1 MVKTDSNSILKIVV
15 ILLVVGIAYLIY
27 FLYNKS
33 SSSTSE
39 QSNVAPLQN
48 SEPPSEIYYSSSR
61 NELPPQSSSRNTQSQ
76 NISIKTGIKGS
87 PSGLEN
93 PVLNKMNTLSGNN
106 INGDNTIEHFS
117 QNPEFQEERN
127 ESSFPKD
134 QLTAQELLPQD
145 NHSLW
150 AQVNPEGAGSL
161 KDKSFIQSGYHIG
174 INTVGQTLRN
184 ANLQLRSEPPCP
196 QVVVSPF
203 LQSTITPDTSRRVFE
218 VGNCN

>member
-33 SSSTSE
+33 FSSSNNVSYPESE
-39 QSNVAPLQN
+39 SSNEMPMAM
-48 SEPPSEIYYSSSR
+48 PSSRPVSPHSSSR
-61 NELPPQSSSRNTQSQ
+61 NVNSQ
-76 NISIKTGIKGS
+76 NISVKTGMQGQ
-87 PSGLEN
+87 PSGLAN
-93 PVLNKMNTLSGNN
+93 PILNK
-106 INGDNTIEHFS
+106 INYSNQNEGDNVMEHFS
-117 QNPEFQEERN
+117 QSSQFEQERN
-127 ESSFPKD
+127 ESDFPKD
-134 QLTAQELLPQD
+134 QLTAQELLPSD
-145 NHSLW
+145 NNSLW

-161 KDKSFIQSGYHIG
+161 KDKNFIQSGYHIG

>member
-33 SSSTSE
+33 FSSSNNASYPESE
-39 QSNVAPLQN
+39 SSNEMPMAM
-48 SEPPSEIYYSSSR
+48 PPSRPVSQSSSSR
-61 NELPPQSSSRNTQSQ
+61 NVNSQ
-76 NISIKTGIKGS
+76 NISVKTGIEGQ
-87 PSGLEN
+87 PSGLAN
-93 PVLNKMNTLSGNN
+93 PILNK
-106 INGDNTIEHFS
+106 INYSNQNEGENVMEHFS
-117 QNPEFQEERN
+117 QNTQFEEQRN
-127 ESSFPKD
+127 DSAFPKD
-134 QLTAQELLPQD
+134 QLTAQELLPSD
-145 NHSLW
+145 NNSLW
-150 AQVNPEGAGSL
+150 AQVNPVGEGSL
-161 KDKSFIQSGYHIG
+161 KDKNFIQSGYHIG

>member
-33 SSSTSE
+33 FSSSNNVSYPESE
-39 QSNVAPLQN
+39 SSNEMPMAI
-48 SEPPSEIYYSSSR
+48 PPSRPVSPPSSSR
-61 NELPPQSSSRNTQSQ
+61 NVNTQ
-76 NISIKTGIKGS
+76 NISVKTGMEGQ
-87 PSGLEN
+87 PSGLAN
-93 PVLNKMNTLSGNN
+93 PILNK
-106 INGDNTIEHFS
+106 INYSNQNEGENVMEHFS
-117 QNPEFQEERN
+117 QNTQFEEQRN
-127 ESSFPKD
+127 DSAFPKD
-134 QLTAQELLPQD
+134 QLTAQELLPSD
-145 NHSLW
+145 NNSLW
-150 AQVNPEGAGSL
+150 AQVNPAGEGSL
-161 KDKSFIQSGYHIG
+161 KDKNFIQSGYHIG

>member
-33 SSSTSE
+33 FSSSNNVSYPQSE
-39 QSNVAPLQN
+39 SSYEMPIPMPMPESRPV
-48 SEPPSEIYYSSSR
+48 SPPSSSR
-61 NELPPQSSSRNTQSQ
+61 NVNSQ
-76 NISIKTGIKGS
+76 NIAVKTGMQGQ
-87 PSGLEN
+87 PSGLAN
-93 PVLNKMNTLSGNN
+93 PILNK
-106 INGDNTIEHFS
+106 INYSNQNDGENVMEHFS
-117 QNPEFQEERN
+117 QNTQAEEQRN
-127 ESSFPKD
+127 DSAFPKD
-134 QLTAQELLPQD
+134 QLTAQELLPSD
-145 NHSLW
+145 NNSLW
-150 AQVNPEGAGSL
+150 AQVNPSGEGSL
-161 KDKSFIQSGYHIG
+161 KDKNFIQSGYHIG